1 MEFCDFLCI
10 FFYYICSN
18 KCVLT
23 IDMFVKELYKLDF
36 YKNKNLNNKEYT
48 LEKEYY
54 ILILEILKNILNGL
68 RKNLIKRMIMK
79 KIKQ

>member
-1 MEFCDFLCI
+1 
-10 FFYYICSN
+10 
-18 KCVLT
+18 
-23 IDMFVKELYKLDF
+23 MFVKELYKLDF